1 MGLLRPSWGTWRVG
15 PGPANYCGAH
25 HVATQPG
32 PQLYPQVGKGRDTG
46 PFLAAERLSGELLSP
61 GNATTGACG
70 WLLRHCGKSRPLLVH
85 TGNRLPHRR
94 RGRVLEPSHHP
105 SLAQRTDFCGLGDP
119 HPPYW
124 TTAIRTEGG
133 DFTLTLLAARS
144 CDRCHGPHVPGMAF
158 CSSIFDPCWPG
169 SNAHGPGDVNE
180 AGGLGVCRPSGKCR
194 AHVRSGGGSGR
205 SAPAGVAMGI
215 CRRWVA
221 RSSDI
226 LKIA

>member
-1 MGLLRPSWGTWRVG
+1 MRPSWGTWRVG

-46 PFLAAERLSGELLSP
+46 PFLAAERLSSELLSP

-70 WLLRHCGKSRPLLVH
+70 WLLRHCGESRPLLVH

-133 DFTLTLLAARS
+133 DFTLNSPSCTLMRQMPRSPCPGHGFLLKYFRSVLARLKCPRAR
-144 CDRCHGPHVPGMAF
+144 
-158 CSSIFDPCWPG
+158 
-169 SNAHGPGDVNE
+169 
-180 AGGLGVCRPSGKCR
+180 
-194 AHVRSGGGSGR
+194 
-205 SAPAGVAMGI
+205 
-215 CRRWVA
+215 
-221 RSSDI
+221 
-226 LKIA
+226 